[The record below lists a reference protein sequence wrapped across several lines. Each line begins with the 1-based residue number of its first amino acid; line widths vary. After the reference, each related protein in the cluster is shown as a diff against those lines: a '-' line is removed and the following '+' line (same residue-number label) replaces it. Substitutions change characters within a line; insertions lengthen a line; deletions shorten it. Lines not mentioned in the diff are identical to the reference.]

1 MYKFHAFSV
10 GVKWCD
16 INHHVEKYGKQVL
29 TVPADGMCFLTSV
42 QMCMKH
48 DLAIEY
54 SIAEIKEKL
63 LNEVIDD
70 LEFYQSYN
78 TGNKLKLVRDIF
90 SYTNRNQ
97 FTLDVV
103 DVVVN
108 ACANSLGINMYI
120 FSRNGSEA
128 LLLPTFS
135 RKQVPKNKSIFLK
148 YDRFGGNI
156 HSGDHYSPIVD
167 CKLDQPNCANTCIV
181 TNSPSVDLSH
191 SHTNIANSPNKQLP
205 LPTEPEQEST
215 GINSNQL
222 DSSLD
227 VTLTVPSTQIM
238 DEIMEA
244 CEEDDNDVFYDF
256 YGCRIDVTQTED
268 TINVEQNT
276 QTSHTRSEERI
287 DLTNL
292 HPKSTTNS
300 TSTNTNPL
308 HSNTQTSHT
317 RSEERIDLTNLHPK
331 STTNSTS
338 TNTNP
343 LLSSTPV
350 NSKQHNSQQ
359 KTVPTNETSDVE
371 VVSSDN
377 SEIEIPQDFQR
388 EDRPKKRKYAKAAK
402 FNTAKFLTMKKEYV
416 THVPW
421 DVDGRH
427 YYVIST
433 NSNQWLEAG
442 KDGRWF
448 QMHSSSR
455 KGFKGIRKIGT
466 CRGSLMC
473 ENTRCSKLRTEGVC
487 NTNEFSMDLGAY
499 VCKCCGYYAI
509 RANCGASKMT
519 EFDPEMNKLVVWYQ
533 GKHNCKPKPDIK
545 KKEEFLKSLPVNDER
560 IQKTHQQ
567 VQMDLLKVLIA
578 EGNINKAVG
587 LTRQMDDASL
597 TEKLRYMAKKTSG
610 IDTGQCEDNIEAFKN
625 VYELKKATD
634 MQDTNLIFAVN
645 CKELSNNGEPSYVF
659 KTSKYCLETAYKMDP
674 TKMTVRGKP
683 SLLASEPAYFD
694 GMHRR
699 CRGFKTLT
707 LWTHHPGM
715 RKMRRLATMEV
726 ERETQEMVAIFF
738 RLFNEALAKF
748 VGDPAYKFNPSIIMC
763 DEAGANIQGVRQAFG
778 PEFVE
783 RIATCQWHFKQ
794 CAWKQLIHIDD
805 GDRNTFVEMVHKIC
819 SAMTV
824 HEYRLAARSLEEIC
838 RRNKCVR
845 WYNWWKAR
853 RYHIVPA
860 FRGFGWTGTN
870 WAEIGHSSL
879 RRNKRVWLVTAAIED
894 VASAIIEHNQ
904 YISFV
909 NNQGK
914 TVGRGPTVLS
924 KKLDERNKMRAY
936 TNSAVDAL
944 LTGDVTQEINIDLE
958 EDAMFIPRKS
968 AKHRVPKV
976 FATKNPTEKDCRS
989 WKKRQRVPKV
999 QKARKKTTHKESN
1012 MDEDVVQVPKRRKE
1026 ITHEEYNMDEDD
1038 VSGDKPVTADEIDE
1052 GDEEDV
1058 RTRRVAETIESNPV
1072 EMGKKRLP
1080 KRKTRGKTRRYDSMV
1095 DVDESSD
1102 EELDKYENIPVP
1114 KEKEKMKLNKNPPT
1128 YVFLK
1133 DNVKR
1138 CQGCY
1143 QMFEN
1148 FHRKAPHNLAFRYR
1162 TKRQFPDLGGSG
1174 EWMTSPK
1181 PSNCYY
1187 HSRDMSCLRY
1197 VDALESVEPKN
1208 LFIEEATWN
1217 KLTREHKKLMIRR
1230 KHLTHIRRTRAMAIR
1245 KS

>member
-16 INHHVEKYGKQVL
+16 INHHVEKYRKQVL
-29 TVPADGMCFLTSV
+29 TVPVDGMCFLTSV

-70 LEFYQSYN
+70 LEYYQSYH

-108 ACANSLGINMYI
+108 ACAKSLGINMYI

-227 VTLTVPSTQIM
+227 VTLTVPSTQMM

-244 CEEDDNDVFYDF
+244 CKEDDNDVFYDF

-377 SEIEIPQDFQR
+377 REIEIPQDFQR

-448 QMHSSSR
+448 QMHSSS
-455 KGFKGIRKIGT
+455 
-466 CRGSLMC
+466 
-473 ENTRCSKLRTEGVC
+473 
-487 NTNEFSMDLGAY
+487 
-499 VCKCCGYYAI
+499 
-509 RANCGASKMT
+509 
-519 EFDPEMNKLVVWYQ
+519 
-533 GKHNCKPKPDIK
+533 
-545 KKEEFLKSLPVNDER
+545 
-560 IQKTHQQ
+560 
-567 VQMDLLKVLIA
+567 
-578 EGNINKAVG
+578 
-587 LTRQMDDASL
+587 
-597 TEKLRYMAKKTSG
+597 
-610 IDTGQCEDNIEAFKN
+610 
-625 VYELKKATD
+625 
-634 MQDTNLIFAVN
+634 
-645 CKELSNNGEPSYVF
+645 
-659 KTSKYCLETAYKMDP
+659 
-674 TKMTVRGKP
+674 
-683 SLLASEPAYFD
+683 
-694 GMHRR
+694 
-699 CRGFKTLT
+699 
-707 LWTHHPGM
+707 
-715 RKMRRLATMEV
+715 
-726 ERETQEMVAIFF
+726 
-738 RLFNEALAKF
+738 
-748 VGDPAYKFNPSIIMC
+748 
-763 DEAGANIQGVRQAFG
+763 
-778 PEFVE
+778 
-783 RIATCQWHFKQ
+783 
-794 CAWKQLIHIDD
+794 
-805 GDRNTFVEMVHKIC
+805 
-819 SAMTV
+819 
-824 HEYRLAARSLEEIC
+824 
-838 RRNKCVR
+838 
-845 WYNWWKAR
+845 
-853 RYHIVPA
+853 
-860 FRGFGWTGTN
+860 
-870 WAEIGHSSL
+870 
-879 RRNKRVWLVTAAIED
+879 
-894 VASAIIEHNQ
+894 
-904 YISFV
+904 
-909 NNQGK
+909 
-914 TVGRGPTVLS
+914 
-924 KKLDERNKMRAY
+924 
-936 TNSAVDAL
+936 
-944 LTGDVTQEINIDLE
+944 
-958 EDAMFIPRKS
+958 
-968 AKHRVPKV
+968 
-976 FATKNPTEKDCRS
+976 
-989 WKKRQRVPKV
+989 
-999 QKARKKTTHKESN
+999 
-1012 MDEDVVQVPKRRKE
+1012 
-1026 ITHEEYNMDEDD
+1026 
-1038 VSGDKPVTADEIDE
+1038 
-1052 GDEEDV
+1052 
-1058 RTRRVAETIESNPV
+1058 
-1072 EMGKKRLP
+1072 
-1080 KRKTRGKTRRYDSMV
+1080 
-1095 DVDESSD
+1095 
-1102 EELDKYENIPVP
+1102 
-1114 KEKEKMKLNKNPPT
+1114 
-1128 YVFLK
+1128 
-1133 DNVKR
+1133 
-1138 CQGCY
+1138 
-1143 QMFEN
+1143 
-1148 FHRKAPHNLAFRYR
+1148 
-1162 TKRQFPDLGGSG
+1162 
-1174 EWMTSPK
+1174 
-1181 PSNCYY
+1181 
-1187 HSRDMSCLRY
+1187 
-1197 VDALESVEPKN
+1197 
-1208 LFIEEATWN
+1208 
-1217 KLTREHKKLMIRR
+1217 
-1230 KHLTHIRRTRAMAIR
+1230 
-1245 KS
+1245 

>member
-1 MYKFHAFSV
+1 MYKLNAFSV
-10 GVKWCD
+10 SVKWCD
-16 INHHVEKYGKQVL
+16 IDQHVEKYGKHVL
-29 TVPADGMCFLTSV
+29 TVAVDGMCFLTSV

-48 DLAIEY
+48 DLDIEY
-54 SIAEIKEKL
+54 SLAEIKEKL
-63 LNEVIDD
+63 LNEVIED
-70 LEFYQSYN
+70 LDFYQSYH
-78 TGNKLKLVRDIF
+78 TGNKLKLVQDIF

-120 FSRNGSEA
+120 FSRNGRDV

-167 CKLDQPNCANTCIV
+167 RKLDPQPNGTNTNTI
-181 TNSPSVDLSH
+181 TNSASVEFSR
-191 SHTNIANSPNKQLP
+191 SHTNLVKSTDKQLP
-205 LPTEPEQEST
+205 LSTEHQDESN
-215 GINSNQL
+215 GINCNQF

-244 CEEDDNDVFYDF
+244 CGEQDNEDEYYDF
-256 YGCRIDVTQTED
+256 FGSQIDVTQTEN
-268 TINVEQNT
+268 TICVGLNT
-276 QTSHTRSEERI
+276 QSSNTPLEERI
-287 DLTNL
+287 DLTNVG
-292 HPKSTTNS
+292 PKSSTTS

-308 HSNTQTSHT
+308 HSSTPV
-317 RSEERIDLTNLHPK
+317 DLTNVGSK
-331 STTNSTS
+331 SSTTS

-343 LLSSTPV
+343 LHSSTPV
-350 NSKQHNSQQ
+350 DLTNVGPQSSTTSTNTNPLHSSTPVHSKPLNSQR
-359 KTVPTNETSDVE
+359 KVVPTNEPSDVE

-377 SEIEIPQDFQR
+377 SEREIPQDFQR
-388 EDRPKKRKYAKAAK
+388 EDRPKQRKYAKAAK
-402 FNTAKFLTMKKEYV
+402 FNTAKFLTMKKEYA

-421 DVDGRH
+421 DVDGTH

-433 NSNQWLEAG
+433 NTNQWLEAG
-442 KDGRWF
+442 KDGRWY

-455 KGFKGIRKIGT
+455 KGFKGIQKIGT

-473 ENTRCSKLRTEGVC
+473 ENTRCSKLLTEGVC

-499 VCKCCGYYAI
+499 VCKCCGYFAV
-509 RANCGASKMT
+509 RANCGARKMT
-519 EFDPEMNKLVVWYQ
+519 EFDAETNKLVIWYE
-533 GKHNCKPKPDIK
+533 GTHNCKPKPDIK

-560 IQKTHQQ
+560 IKKTHQQ

-587 LTRQMDDASL
+587 LMRQMDDASL

-610 IDTGQCEDNIEAFKN
+610 IDTGHCEDNIEAFKN

-634 MQDTNLIFAVN
+634 MQDTNLIYAVN
-645 CKELSNNGEPSYVF
+645 CKELSNKGASYVF

-674 TKMTVRGKP
+674 TKKTVRGKR

-699 CRGFKTLT
+699 CCGFKTVT

-726 ERETQEMVAIFF
+726 EHETQEMVALFF
-738 RLFNEALAKF
+738 SLFNEALAAF
-748 VGDPAYKFNPSIIMC
+748 VGDPAYKFNPSIVMC
-763 DEAGANIQGVRQAFG
+763 DEAGANIQGLKEVFG
-778 PEFVE
+778 PDFVD

-794 CAWKQLIHIDD
+794 CAWRQLQHIDD
-805 GDRNTFVEMVHKIC
+805 GDRNTFIEMVHKIC

-824 HEYRLAARSLEEIC
+824 HEYRLAARCLEEIC
-838 RRNKCVR
+838 RRNKTLR
-845 WYNWWKAR
+845 WYNWWKVR
-853 RYHIVPA
+853 RYHLVPA

-870 WAEIGHSSL
+870 WAEIGHSTL

-914 TVGRGPTVLS
+914 TVGKGPTALS

-976 FATKNPTEKDCRS
+976 FKTKNPTEKDRRPG
-989 WKKRQRVPKV
+989 KKRRDVPKV
-999 QKARKKTTHKESN
+999 QTARKKTTR
-1012 MDEDVVQVPKRRKE
+1012 Q
-1026 ITHEEYNMDEDD
+1026 D
-1038 VSGDKPVTADEIDE
+1038 VSDE
-1052 GDEEDV
+1052 G
-1058 RTRRVAETIESNPV
+1058 ESATY
-1072 EMGKKRLP
+1072 GKK
-1080 KRKTRGKTRRYDSMV
+1080 KQHAAKV
-1095 DVDESSD
+1095 
-1102 EELDKYENIPVP
+1102 
-1114 KEKEKMKLNKNPPT
+1114 
-1128 YVFLK
+1128 
-1133 DNVKR
+1133 
-1138 CQGCY
+1138 
-1143 QMFEN
+1143 
-1148 FHRKAPHNLAFRYR
+1148 
-1162 TKRQFPDLGGSG
+1162 
-1174 EWMTSPK
+1174 
-1181 PSNCYY
+1181 
-1187 HSRDMSCLRY
+1187 
-1197 VDALESVEPKN
+1197 
-1208 LFIEEATWN
+1208 
-1217 KLTREHKKLMIRR
+1217 HK
-1230 KHLTHIRRTRAMAIR
+1230 
-1245 KS
+1245 